1 MNVLGCATIVAMRT
15 KGTLEQ
21 LAARRERALQL
32 LKKGYG
38 AQAVAEA
45 VGVTPQT
52 VRRWRKQPKPRRRR
66 RPLGRPAR
74 LTAKQVER
82 LEREL
87 ERGAP
92 SHGYTGDFW
101 TLERMGQLIWQLF
114 GVRYHPSGVWHLM
127 QRVGWS
133 SQRVQRRSIAR
144 DDGAVAHW
152 RRYVWP
158 QTKKVSAT
166 WRKAD
171 LAG

>member
-1 MNVLGCATIVAMRT
+1 MRT

-21 LAARRERALQL
+21 LAARRERAQQL

-38 AQAVAEA
+38 VQAVAEA

-52 VRRWRKQPKPRRRR
+52 VRRWRKPEPKRRR

-74 LTAKQVER
+74 LTAKQLKR

-92 SHGYTGDFW
+92 AHGYTGDFW
-101 TLERMGQLIWQLF
+101 TLERIGQLIRQLLE
-114 GVRYHPSGVWHLM
+114 VRYHPSGVWHLM
-127 QRVGWS
+127 QRLGWS

-144 DDGAVAHW
+144 DDDAVAHW
-152 RRYVWP
+152 RRHVWP
-158 QTKKVSAT
+158 QTKKVPAT

-171 LAG
+171 PAG